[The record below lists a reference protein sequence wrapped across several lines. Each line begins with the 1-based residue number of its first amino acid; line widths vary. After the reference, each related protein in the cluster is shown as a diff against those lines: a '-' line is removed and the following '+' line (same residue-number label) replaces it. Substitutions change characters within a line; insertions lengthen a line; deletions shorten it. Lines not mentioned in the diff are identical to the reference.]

1 MALRNRLTGIAVAA
15 SVTALAA
22 VTVPSALASTTAT
35 TAGTPAAAPKGINK
49 GIALSDDQRYA
60 IDEITNV
67 FENGD
72 ITSGFADIQDYGDG
86 CGYTAGYIGFCTA
99 TNDDV
104 DLVTYYDSQEPDNP
118 LAKYLPALKKLA
130 AASSDAHTGL
140 NGFPAAWKQA
150 AKDTVFVQAQFEQA
164 HAHYLDPALA
174 EAQKVGIQSALGVAN
189 FFDTAVEMG
198 PDGTPDSPDGLLV
211 LVAETTSKAGGT
223 PASGVNEHTW
233 LGIFNQ
239 VRTNHLKHPKTPGR
253 QTDWPSSV
261 DRVQALD
268 QMASAGE
275 WDLPLPLHV
284 GADFN
289 FTIPKR
295 GPGDPI

>member
-1 MALRNRLTGIAVAA
+1 MGTHQRSVRLAVAA
-15 SVTALAA
+15 SAVALGAVAA
-22 VTVPSALASTTAT
+22 VALVPSAQATAVR
-35 TAGTPAAAPKGINK
+35 APAAARGIS
-49 GIALSDDQRYA
+49 LSDDQRYA

-72 ITSGFADIQDYGDG
+72 ITSGFAAIKDYGDG

-104 DLVTYYDSQEPDNP
+104 QLVTYYDSQKPGNP
-118 LAKYLPALKKLA
+118 LQKYLPALKRLA
-130 AASSDAHTGL
+130 AAGSDAHTGL
-140 NGFPAAWKQA
+140 DGFPAAWLQA
-150 AKDTVFVQAQFEQA
+150 AKDPAFVQAQFEQA
-164 HAHYLDPALA
+164 HVHYLDPALA
-174 EAQKVGIQSALGVAN
+174 EAQKAGIQSALGVAN

-198 PDGTPDSPDGLLV
+198 PDGLPDSPDGLLV
-211 LVAETTSKAGGT
+211 LVDETTKKAGGT

-239 VRTNHLKHPKTPGR
+239 VRTAHLKNPKTPGR
-253 QTDWPSSV
+253 KSDWPESV
-261 DRVQALD
+261 DRVQALQ

-275 WDLPLPLHV
+275 WSLPLPLHV
-284 GADFN
+284 GADFD

-295 GPGDPI
+295 SAGGPV